1 MNYMFCTYF
10 TTQRFSSIQFV
21 WSFNIEYSSWSQ
33 LAFEN
38 VSFAKDSTKRCI
50 CLGWRMSAKIHD
62 VNIQIVTKTMLYS
75 STQNICYTD
84 GCILWL
90 LLPKQ
95 IHISFCVDWMASTF
109 VCAREE
115 RRDEKKKT
123 QQKTKICVGVLKL
136 CLVHQSNAPAIEV
149 AVRGP
154 FNVRRHQSRWL
165 IFGIKSIKNQ
175 FQRIK
180 PLKRRVNGFAT
191 NRIFVGSNET

>member
-1 MNYMFCTYF
+1 MVPVGIWECLICKRFNETMYMFRLKNERQNTRC
-10 TTQRFSSIQFV
+10 Q
-21 WSFNIEYSSWSQ
+21 YSNCYKNNA
-33 LAFEN
+33 LFLN
-38 VSFAKDSTKRCI
+38 TKHLLYR
-50 CLGWRMSAKIHD
+50 RMH
-62 VNIQIVTKTMLYS
+62 IVTIVAKTNTHFVL
-75 STQNICYTD
+75 C
-84 GCILWL
+84 WL
-90 LLPKQ
+90 NGIDLCL
-95 IHISFCVDWMASTF
+95 C
-109 VCAREE
+109 E
-115 RRDEKKKT
+115 RREKRRKKKT